1 MFNFDYIKKEMK
13 EHNPKWPDIPDHPY
27 RILMIGGSGSG
38 KTNALLNLIN
48 HKLNIDKFDLHAKD
62 PYDAKYQFLTNKQE
76 STGLNN
82 LYYSKGSI
90 KYLNDMGDIYRNFEE
105 YNPNKKRKTL
115 IVMMIWLLIQLVIK
129 KLNPIV
135 NELFIRRRKLNVS
148 LVFIIQSYFA
158 IPKNIRLNSTDYLV
172 MRIPDKRELQQIAFN
187 HLSHNDFKDFM
198 NLCKKCTE
206 KPYFLIIDTN
216 LASESSSRF
225 RKNLLET
232 I

>member
-1 MFNFDYIKKEMK
+1 M
-13 EHNPKWPDIPDHPY
+13 
-27 RILMIGGSGSG
+27 
-38 KTNALLNLIN
+38 
-48 HKLNIDKFDLHAKD
+48 
-62 PYDAKYQFLTNKQE
+62 
-76 STGLNN
+76 
-82 LYYSKGSI
+82 
-90 KYLNDMGDIYRNFEE
+90 
-105 YNPNKKRKTL
+105 
-115 IVMMIWLLIQLVIK
+115 LIQLVIK

-187 HLSHNDFKDFM
+187 HLSHNDFKDFI

-206 KPYFLIIDTN
+206 KPYFLVIDTN